1 MKILFVYPNAGSQPG
16 FNYGVAHLSAVLK
29 KAGHRVELIHVC
41 EALAPLPTEND
52 FIGRVRAA
60 APDLIGFSVVTN
72 QWPVAR
78 QLASWARKATDA
90 PLVCGGIHAMAAPQ
104 QILETGLFD
113 YVIRGEAELA
123 LPDLVKRLDEGG
135 DAGDVNHVAFKQH
148 DRIVFNPL
156 GPLPDLNALPAKDYA
171 IFDFQ
176 RLVDAKDGWVGLLA
190 SRGCPFACTYCFN
203 RQVVRHYR
211 RDLNCSFGELN
222 YIRHHD
228 VDAIISEIRFLVNSY
243 RNIRMFIF
251 DDDLFTYKADFVRE
265 FCSAYKSAC
274 KLPFV
279 VNSHIGFFDGDRAR
293 CLSAANCR
301 IVKFG
306 IESGSARIRSQ
317 ILQRHMTNA
326 QIDAAIQIA
335 KQNGLHPS
343 VFIMIGLPDETRDD
357 LMATVDL
364 LAESRPGRFRWTY
377 FFPYPDTKAHALAVE
392 KGLIGADEVP
402 LLQNFTDR
410 SGLDFGS
417 GHNLLLE
424 KLGAVL
430 PWFVNARAD
439 WPAAP
444 IYRPMVDEVLA
455 LDADRW
461 RNRAPRI
468 PAEDERISAELLKDG
483 VRHYAIKY
491 NRFMGVISDY
501 FARED

>member
-1 MKILFVYPNAGSQPG
+1 
-16 FNYGVAHLSAVLK
+16 
-29 KAGHRVELIHVC
+29 
-41 EALAPLPTEND
+41 
-52 FIGRVRAA
+52 
-60 APDLIGFSVVTN
+60 
-72 QWPVAR
+72 
-78 QLASWARKATDA
+78 
-90 PLVCGGIHAMAAPQ
+90 
-104 QILETGLFD
+104 
-113 YVIRGEAELA
+113 
-123 LPDLVKRLDEGG
+123 
-135 DAGDVNHVAFKQH
+135 
-148 DRIVFNPL
+148 
-156 GPLPDLNALPAKDYA
+156 
-171 IFDFQ
+171 
-176 RLVDAKDGWVGLLA
+176 
-190 SRGCPFACTYCFN
+190 
-203 RQVVRHYR
+203 
-211 RDLNCSFGELN
+211 
-222 YIRHHD
+222 
-228 VDAIISEIRFLVNSY
+228 
-243 RNIRMFIF
+243 
-251 DDDLFTYKADFVRE
+251 
-265 FCSAYKSAC
+265 
-274 KLPFV
+274 LPFV

-317 ILQRHMTNA
+317 ILQRHMNNA

-424 KLGAVL
+424 KLGAAL